1 MNNSRYVDYTLLK
14 ANASL
19 KEIEELCNLANLN
32 NYKSVCV
39 NPCNI
44 KTCKKFLKNSN
55 VLVCTV
61 IGFPLGQ
68 NTAETKVFETI
79 DAIKNGADEI
89 DMVIN
94 VGKVLDGDF
103 NYIEQEI
110 TRIRKA
116 SLGKTLKVIIET
128 CYLNEQQILKLSEI
142 CKNTTA
148 DYVKTSTGFGTRG
161 ASSDDIKLIKSVVSN
176 ELGIKASGGIKTD
189 EFAKELIELGATR
202 IGTSSQLFKNLENDK
217 NKE

>member
-1 MNNSRYVDYTLLK
+1 MNNNRYVDYTLLK

-19 KEIEELCNLANLN
+19 KEIEELCNNAKLN

-110 TRIRKA
+110 TRIRKVC
-116 SLGKTLKVIIET
+116 LDKTLKVIIET

-142 CKNTTA
+142 CKRTTA

-161 ASSDDIKLIKSVVSN
+161 ASIDDIKLIKSVLSN
-176 ELGIKASGGIKTD
+176 DLGIKASGGIKTD